1 MPKAKCIVRIIKF
14 SRPSNIRF
22 ESTLRACKRHNW
34 HKWTPLI
41 AEKRISRVQKNKPL
55 KFLSTKDQPSHDFT
69 TRPGRTTRKT
79 KEQPPGITLPDIEHS
94 TLVHPPLPTNGN
106 LHCWWPSIRVPSVTL
121 LSTIHFSVS
130 VYESSKISTVR
141 WYPFTTCHHGLPK
154 KAVQHTFPQTV
165 QSALGGSSSV
175 WNQVLKSGH
184 FC

>member
-22 ESTLRACKRHNW
+22 ENMLRACKWHNW
-34 HKWTPLI
+34 HKWAPLI
-41 AEKRISRVQKNKPL
+41 SAEKMISHFQKKSL
-55 KFLSTKDQPSHDFT
+55 KFLSTKDEPSHYFT
-69 TRPGRTTRKT
+69 TCCGKTTTKT
-79 KEQPPGITLPDIEHS
+79 KWVLLITLPDIEHS
-94 TLVHPPLPTNGN
+94 ALVHPSLPTNGN

-154 KAVQHTFPQTV
+154 KAFQYTFPQTV